1 MASRE
6 GLHNELIGIL
16 GTTGEKE
23 SRVYFQP
30 PASVKMK
37 YPCIRYSKKGNS
49 AVHADNKV
57 YRAVNRYDGV
67 VIDYDPDS
75 TFADDILHHFEM
87 CSLGQGYIADNL
99 NHFPFTIYY

>member
-6 GLHNELIGIL
+6 EMHEEFCSIL
-16 GTTGEKE
+16 G
-23 SRVYFQP
+23 SRNAYFQP
-30 PASVKMK
+30 PSTLIMK

-49 AVHADNKV
+49 VLHADNKV
-57 YRAVNRYDGV
+57 YRATNRYDGI

-75 TFADDILHHFEM
+75 TIPDEILVHFEM
-87 CSLGQGYIADNL
+87 CSLGQGYVVDNL

>member
-6 GLHNELIGIL
+6 ELHEEFCSIL
-16 GTTGEKE
+16 D
-23 SRVYFQP
+23 SRNAYFQP
-30 PASVKMK
+30 PATLIMK

-49 AVHADNKV
+49 VLHADNKV
-57 YRAVNRYDGV
+57 YRATNRYDGI

-75 TFADDILHHFEM
+75 TIPDEILARFEM
-87 CSLGQGYIADNL
+87 CSLGQGYVVDNL